1 LRTGSFE
8 TVLTDDGRQL
18 YGFRRKLGDE
28 EVVVVLNNSAEEQMA
43 EIELE
48 GAWRDRWNE
57 ADVVVEDGKAK
68 LRLAPRGAAI
78 LVREG

>member
-1 LRTGSFE
+1 
-8 TVLTDDGRQL
+8 
-18 YGFRRKLGDE
+18 
-28 EVVVVLNNSAEEQMA
+28 MA

-57 ADVVVEDGKAK
+57 ADVAVEDGKAK
-68 LRLAPRGAAI
+68 LRLVPRGAAI